1 MNMYNSVFKKM
12 QHLFLL
18 CLLLGASVLVQ
29 AQSSDIVVKGTVRS
43 DSAVLDGASITL
55 KGNPKKAARTDA
67 KGNFTI
73 SVPANGTLLISFV
86 GLKPEEVEIK
96 GEPVVNVRLAHT
108 AGALEEVAVV
118 AYGYQKKIS
127 LVGAQSTV
135 NMEDIKQPV
144 ANLSAALAG
153 RIAGLVGVQRTG
165 LPGSNSADLW
175 IRGIATFNGSGND
188 ASALIIVD
196 GVQGRDLNSFDPED
210 IASFTILKDAS
221 ATAVYGVA
229 GANGVILIN
238 TKKGRAGKPVLMFN
252 FNEGVNSFT
261 KTPKLV
267 DGLTYMSLR
276 NEAQVAS
283 GLSPD
288 YPQAFM
294 DSTKAGNQPYLYP
307 NVDWMKTIFNKTADS
322 KRANFSARGGS
333 DNASYYVSLA
343 YFDEKSLLRT
353 DNLAK
358 YNSDTRFRRYNFTTN
373 VTMNFTK
380 STKFEM
386 GIQGYITNTNYPG
399 VDPQQA
405 FRDVM
410 QTTPILYPAM
420 YPGNFVPSVSDRGAQ
435 PNPYAEITQTGYQNI
450 AANQVYSNAK
460 VTQDLKVITPG
471 LTAYAL
477 YSFDNY
483 STQTI
488 YRTRNRTQFLIDKNN
503 PYNADGT
510 LNLNLIK
517 SGSDN
522 LNFGNANGAHRQ
534 NYVEAAINY
543 DHDFGKKSHVSGLIL
558 YNQKA
563 YTEAFP
569 GDLTGSLP
577 FKSQGLAGRATYSWG
592 DKYFAEANF
601 GYNGS
606 ENFAPQNR
614 YGLFPSL
621 GVGWVV
627 SNEKFFAP
635 VSNVLQFLKVRYSNG
650 VVGAPGGGRRFGYLT
665 LVSDNPNNPY
675 NVNGYTFGN
684 GNGNVGT
691 NGGLAVTDYGT
702 NVKWA
707 RSHKQDVG
715 VELKTLNN
723 KLSVTVDYF
732 SEHRTGVFLQ
742 RGSLPD
748 YIGLRNAPWG
758 NIGIIDNKG
767 FDGTLDMAPVTFAK
781 NTAVSFRGTFSYNRD
796 KVIENDAP
804 IQPYP
809 YMEKRGTNYLSTFGY
824 QAIGLFQSQ
833 KEIDNAADQKAIGT
847 PRVGD
852 IRYKDLNGD
861 GVIDQNDIKRIGTGD
876 VPSFT
881 YGAGFN
887 VTMGQWYA
895 GAFFQGVAGAER
907 QISGDGIIP
916 FNNSTGAERS
926 NLFAVATD
934 RWTPDN
940 PNPNAMYPRLA
951 YGNTPNK
958 NNSVTSSWWQKDI
971 SFIRLKTIDFGYNL
985 PKGSLKAIG
994 MKTARFY
1001 IQGVNLFY
1009 WSKFKLW
1016 DPELNTA
1023 NGASYPNTRNLT
1035 IGFQANF

>member
-1 MNMYNSVFKKM
+1 MNMYNHVFKKM
-12 QHLFLL
+12 KHIFLL
-18 CLLLGASVLVQ
+18 CLLLGAAVLVQ
-29 AQSSDIVVKGTVRS
+29 AQNSDIVVKGTVRS
-43 DSAVLDGASITL
+43 DSAVLDGASIVL
-55 KGNPKKAARTDA
+55 KGNVKKAVRTDA

-86 GLKPEEVEIK
+86 GLKPEEVELK
-96 GEPVVNVRLAHT
+96 GEPVVNVRLAHN

-165 LPGSNSADLW
+165 LPGSNGADLW
-175 IRGIATFNGSGND
+175 IRGISTFNGSGND

-196 GVQGRDLNSFDPED
+196 GVQGRDLNSFDVED

-229 GANGVILIN
+229 GANGVILIQ
-238 TKKGRAGKPVLMFN
+238 TKKGRPGKPVLMFN
-252 FNEGVNSFT
+252 FNEGINSFT

-267 DGLTYMSLR
+267 DGLTYMNLR

-283 GLSPD
+283 GLLPD
-288 YPQAFM
+288 FSQADI
-294 DSTKAGNQPYLYP
+294 DSTKLGNQPYLYP

-322 KRANFSARGGS
+322 RRANFSARGGS
-333 DNASYYVSLA
+333 ENSSYYISLA
-343 YFDEKSLLRT
+343 YYDEKSLLKT
-353 DNLAK
+353 DGLAK
-358 YNSDTRFRRYNFTTN
+358 YNSDTRFRRYNFTSN
-373 VTMNFTK
+373 INMNFTK
-380 STKFEM
+380 TTKFEL

-399 VDPQQA
+399 INPQQA
-405 FRDVM
+405 FADVM

-420 YPGNFVPSVSDRGAQ
+420 YPGNIVPSVSDRGAQ

-450 AANQVYSNAK
+450 ASNQVYSNAK
-460 VTQDLKVITPG
+460 ITQDLKVITPG

-483 STQTI
+483 GTQTI
-488 YRTRNRTQFLIDKNN
+488 VRYRDRSQYLIDKTN

-517 SGSDN
+517 SGTDN
-522 LNFGNANGAHRQ
+522 LNFNNTNGAHRQ

-569 GDLTGSLP
+569 GNLTSSLP
-577 FKSQGLAGRATYSWG
+577 FKSQGLAGRATYSWS
-592 DKYFAEANF
+592 DKYFGEVNF

-606 ENFAPQNR
+606 ENFAPKNR
-614 YGLFPSL
+614 YGFFPSL

-627 SNEKFFAP
+627 SNEKFFAS
-635 VSNVLQFLKVRYSNG
+635 VSNILQFLKLRYSDG
-650 VVGAPGGGRRFGYLT
+650 IVGAPGGGRRFGYLT
-665 LVSDNPNNPY
+665 LVSDG
-675 NVNGYTFGN
+675 VSGFTFGN
-684 GNGNVGT
+684 GSGNTGY
-691 NGGLAVTDYGT
+691 GGLAITDYGT
-702 NVKWA
+702 DVKWA

-723 KLSVTVDYF
+723 KLSLTVDYF
-732 SEHRTGVFLQ
+732 AEHRTGVFLQ
-742 RGSLPD
+742 RASLPD
-748 YIGLRNAPWG
+748 YIGLSNQPWG

-767 FDGTLDMAPVTFAK
+767 FDGTLDIAPITFAK
-781 NTAVSFRGTFSYNRD
+781 NTAISFRATFSYNRD

-809 YMEKRGTNYLSTFGY
+809 YMERRGVNYLSTFGY
-824 QAIGLFQSQ
+824 EAIGLFKSQ
-833 KEIDNAADQKAIGT
+833 KEIDNAASQAPIGN

-861 GVIDQNDIKRIGTGD
+861 GVIDANDVKRIGTGD
-876 VPSFT
+876 VPNLT

-907 QISGDGIIP
+907 QIGGDGIIP
-916 FNNSTGAERS
+916 FANSTGAERS
-926 NLFAVATD
+926 NLFATATD
-934 RWTPDN
+934 RWTPEN

-958 NNSVTSSWWQKDI
+958 NNTVVSSWWQKDI
-971 SFIRLKTIDFGYNL
+971 SFIRLKTIDIGYNL
-985 PKGSLKAIG
+985 PKGSLKSIG
-994 MKTARFY
+994 MKTARLY
-1001 IQGVNLFY
+1001 IQGVNLLY

-1016 DPELNTA
+1016 DPELNTT
-1023 NGASYPNTRNLT
+1023 NGSVYPNTRNLT
-1035 IGFQANF
+1035 LGFQANF